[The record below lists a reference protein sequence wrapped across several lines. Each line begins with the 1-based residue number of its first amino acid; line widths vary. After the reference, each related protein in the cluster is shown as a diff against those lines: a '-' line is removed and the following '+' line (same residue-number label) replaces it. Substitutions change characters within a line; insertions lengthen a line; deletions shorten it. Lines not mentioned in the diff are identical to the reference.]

1 MSIES
6 GLVSRAVNPAA
17 QEAEAERS
25 QVQVL
30 LWLQVCSKVSLVNS
44 A

>member
-1 MSIES
+1 M
-6 GLVSRAVNPAA
+6 VNRAVNPAA

-25 QVQVL
+25 QVHVH
-30 LWLQVCSKVSLVNS
+30 LWLQVSSKVSLVNS